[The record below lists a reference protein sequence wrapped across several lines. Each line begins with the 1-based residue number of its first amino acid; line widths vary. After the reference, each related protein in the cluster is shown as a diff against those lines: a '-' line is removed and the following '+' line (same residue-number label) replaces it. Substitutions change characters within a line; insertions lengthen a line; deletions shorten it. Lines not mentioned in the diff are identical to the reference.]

1 MDYESSSDISF
12 GSDQDD
18 RSSLRGSPT
27 LQRSSTLTSYSRLFQ
42 HLAYKTLPFIILYLT
57 LFLIKN
63 IAIFYFRDHKDIT
76 LASTIGVG
84 FSIINILSIFPL
96 TALNNGFTAGILS
109 NFKVQNFRSAGI
121 LIHKTILIKLLLMIP
136 CAVVLFFSDKL
147 CLLLGFESQL
157 LSHLRIFVPYCL
169 PGLFLFMISSTLT
182 CYLNVF
188 NIILAPTIIQI
199 IATGTF
205 WAISLILVCHFEWG
219 VEGIALSFNIM
230 QAVSLLFL
238 WLFLVLDDPVPNT
251 FFCFCKDSIEG
262 LWTCFKSYFDAGFVW
277 YFEVIVP
284 EIIYLLAATL
294 RDEDLAGLTI
304 AYIFLSLVNVVPVAL
319 GDAVYC
325 HVKKSME
332 ENHINKSK
340 RYLKM
345 GLIIMAIYLV
355 IAEALYYAFA
365 KEIAGFYT
373 MNSNVLETTVNVM
386 MLTLILLPATSIQ
399 TILSKGLRSIRKDRM
414 GVFWTLFCHY
424 VIALPLAICLCFET
438 KIKVYGIVI
447 GYIVA
452 MYLEALGLLAMYKKI
467 AWREPQVMSERLIKS
482 TVRI

>member
-12 GSDQDD
+12 GSDHDD
-18 RSSLRGSPT
+18 HSSLRSS
-27 LQRSSTLTSYSRLFQ
+27 QRLHLSSSLTSYSKLFQ
-42 HLAYKTLPFIILYLT
+42 HLAYKTLPFVILYLT

-84 FSIINILSIFPL
+84 FSIINILSIFIL
-96 TALNNGFTAGILS
+96 AGLNNGFTAGIIA
-109 NFKVQNFRSAGI
+109 NFKVQNFRSVGI
-121 LIHKTILIKLLLMIP
+121 LLHKTIIIKLLLMIP
-136 CAVVLFFSDKL
+136 CAVALFFSDKL
-147 CLLLGFESQL
+147 CLFLGFESQL
-157 LSHLRIFVPYCL
+157 LSHLKIFVPYCL

-188 NIILAPTIIQI
+188 NIILAPIIIQI

-205 WAISLILVCHFEWG
+205 WAVSLILVCHFEWG
-219 VEGIALSFNIM
+219 VEGIALSFTIM
-230 QAVSLLFL
+230 QIISLLFL

-251 FFCFCKDSIEG
+251 FFCFCKDSFDG
-262 LWTCFKSYFDAGFVW
+262 LWTCFKTYFDAGFVS
-277 YFEVIVP
+277 YFEVVVP

-304 AYIFLSLVNVVPVAL
+304 AYIFLTIVNIVPVAL
-319 GDAVYC
+319 GDAVYY
-325 HVKKSME
+325 HIKKSME

-345 GLIIMAIYLV
+345 GLIMMAIYLV
-355 IAEALYYAFA
+355 IAEALYYAFV
-365 KEIAGFYT
+365 KDIAGFYT
-373 MNSNVLETTVNVM
+373 MNYNVLETAVNVM

-399 TILSKGLRSIRKDRM
+399 TILSKSLRSIRKDRT
-414 GVFWTLFCHY
+414 GVFLTLFCHY

-438 KIKVYGIVI
+438 KFKVYGIVI

-452 MYLEALGLLAMYKKI
+452 MYLEALGLLLMYRKI
-467 AWREPQVMSERLIKS
+467 IWREPQVISERLIKS
-482 TVRI
+482 TVRM